1 MFNIYGQVWRDVIIV
16 GNGVRRTR
24 PTLHYNTVL
33 RGNTVLRVV
42 RLRCMSDNSR
52 KPNVA
57 NAQLADALQG
67 LFVEVVHLPTAI
79 FGNRSP
85 LFVSE
90 VAIAEKPWK
99 HLIYDNLVVHDG
111 VFIPKVERARNAFPS
126 NDYSMP
132 CAATALSMRPIMPC
146 KALPGPHSVKSSAP
160 SFIMFCTLEVHLTE
174 LVSCAMRFFLISS
187 GAV

>member
-33 RGNTVLRVV
+33 RGNAVLRVV
-42 RLRCMSDNSR
+42 CLRCMSDNSR

-85 LFVSE
+85 PFVSE

-111 VFIPKVERARNAFPS
+111 VFIPKVERRKALPS

-146 KALPGPHSVKSSAP
+146 KALPGPHSVKSLAP